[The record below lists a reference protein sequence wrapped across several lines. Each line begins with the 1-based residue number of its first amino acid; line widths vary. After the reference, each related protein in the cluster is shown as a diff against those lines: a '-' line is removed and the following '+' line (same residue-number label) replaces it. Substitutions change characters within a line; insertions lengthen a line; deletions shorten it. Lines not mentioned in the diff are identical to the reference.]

1 MVIKVSNYNI
11 EIGGYR
17 TELKVKLIP
26 AGEDLVIVIGGGN
39 QHIGSVAVALPR
51 PGKNNENNSST
62 TSVFNLTGHKD
73 DYLSRP
79 LAAKIAAKTGRV
91 VTVVSGF
98 HLDNISKEEIKK
110 IFYNLKIVEKK
121 ILEYLSPEKKN
132 DKEL

>member
-1 MVIKVSNYNI
+1 MIKVSSYNF
-11 EIGGYR
+11 EVDGYR
-17 TELKVKLIP
+17 TKLEVKLIP
-26 AGEDLVIVIGGGN
+26 AGEDLVIVIGGGS

-51 PGKNNENNSST
+51 PGKNNKNDSST

-98 HLDNISKEEIKK
+98 HLDNISKEELKK

-121 ILEYLSPEKKN
+121 ILEYLSLEEKD

>member
-1 MVIKVSNYNI
+1 MIKVSSYNF
-11 EIGGYR
+11 EVGSYR
-17 TELKVKLIP
+17 TKLEVKLIP
-26 AGEDLVIVIGGGN
+26 AGEDLVIVIGGGSK
-39 QHIGSVAVALPR
+39 HIGSVAVALPR
-51 PGKNNENNSST
+51 PGKNNKNDSST

-98 HLDNISKEEIKK
+98 HLDNISKEELKK

-121 ILEYLSPEKKN
+121 ILEYLSLEEKD